1 MPVGMVGRE
10 SLQFTFAAGSGP
22 LFVTVI
28 VYGRFASGAT
38 VAGAVLVAATSAGSP
53 AAATAGGGE
62 AVGAFAG
69 GAWGTV
75 GGVAVAESVRLGAGL
90 GDGASTAGG
99 GVGSG
104 AAVVAVGAV
113 VGGSVVAEGPG
124 SARAPALEPTTP
136 SSVAVASI
144 ATQMRDRPCP
154 PISPPCPYRPTLRA
168 RDEARL
174 DRV

>member
-69 GAWGTV
+69 GAW
-75 GGVAVAESVRLGAGL
+75 ARWA
-90 GDGASTAGG
+90 ASRSRSRCAW
-99 GVGSG
+99 
-104 AAVVAVGAV
+104 
-113 VGGSVVAEGPG
+113 GPG
-124 SARAPALEPTTP
+124 SATERRPPAAASAPGRRWWPWARSWAGRSLRRSLALYDQVVPRARV
-136 SSVAVASI
+136 VAVVSAG
-144 ATQMRDRPCP
+144 
-154 PISPPCPYRPTLRA
+154 
-168 RDEARL
+168 
-174 DRV
+174 